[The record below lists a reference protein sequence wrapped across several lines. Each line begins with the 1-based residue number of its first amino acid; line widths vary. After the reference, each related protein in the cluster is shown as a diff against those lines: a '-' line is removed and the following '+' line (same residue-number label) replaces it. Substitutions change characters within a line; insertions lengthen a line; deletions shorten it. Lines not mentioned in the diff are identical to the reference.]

1 MHALHARS
9 IRLRT
14 SGLRRAIIHRDD
26 EQRTDTRM
34 PTDSSNDLV
43 LCRFDDRGDSGR
55 VAYVTVNNPARRN
68 ALGIPGK
75 KAIAATFD
83 AIARDERVRAVV
95 ITGAGDKSFIAGADI
110 HEMKDLDAEHAAV
123 EHTLT
128 HVANESIR
136 QCPVPVIA
144 RVNGYCFGFGM
155 ELAAACDM
163 RIGADSAK
171 FGMPEVRVGIPSG
184 MEANLL
190 PALIGWGKA
199 AELVLTGDIIDA
211 REAYD
216 CGFLQ
221 KLVSADALD
230 AAVEKMVG
238 SILLGGPRAIRLQK
252 RLLRDW
258 ERLSV
263 TDGILAGIRA
273 CVEARSTDEPRRMM
287 EAFLARKK
295 Q

>member
-1 MHALHARS
+1 MHTPA
-9 IRLRT
+9 T
-14 SGLRRAIIHRDD
+14 D
-26 EQRTDTRM
+26 E
-34 PTDSSNDLV
+34 LI
-43 LCRFDDRGDSGR
+43 LCCVDDRGETGK
-55 VAYVTVNNPARRN
+55 VAYLTVNNPSKRN

-75 KAIAATFD
+75 KAIAATFNRLAKDD
-83 AIARDERVRAVV
+83 AIRVAV

-110 HEMKDLDAEHAAV
+110 HEMRDLDAEHAEI

-136 QCPVPVIA
+136 QFPVPVIA
-144 RVNGYCFGFGM
+144 RINGYCLGFGM

-163 RIGADSAK
+163 RIGVETAK
-171 FGMPEVRVGIPSG
+171 FGMPEVRVGVPSG

-211 REAYD
+211 AEAHR

-221 KLVSADALD
+221 RLVPVADLD
-230 AAVEKMVG
+230 TAVENMVA

-258 ERLSV
+258 ERMSV
-263 TDGILAGIRA
+263 TDGIWAGIRA

-287 EAFLARKK
+287 QAFLDRKRK
-295 Q
+295 

>member
-1 MHALHARS
+1 MTTNAS
-9 IRLRT
+9 
-14 SGLRRAIIHRDD
+14 
-26 EQRTDTRM
+26 E
-34 PTDSSNDLV
+34 NLV
-43 LCRFDDRGDSGR
+43 LCRLDDRGETGK
-55 VAYVTVNNPARRN
+55 VAYVTVNNPAKRN

-75 KAIAATFD
+75 QGIASTFD
-83 AIARDERVRAVV
+83 AIARDESVRVAV

-110 HEMKDLDAEHAAV
+110 HEMKDLDAEHAAI
-123 EHTLT
+123 EHGLT

-163 RIGADSAK
+163 RIGVDTAK

-211 REAYD
+211 REAYE

-221 KLVSADALD
+221 KLVIAADLD

-258 ERLSV
+258 ERLSI

-287 EAFLARKK
+287 EAFLNRKK
-295 Q
+295 N

>member
-1 MHALHARS
+1 MPVDSTEATEHPMQV
-9 IRLRT
+9 
-14 SGLRRAIIHRDD
+14 SG
-26 EQRTDTRM
+26 
-34 PTDSSNDLV
+34 SNDLV
-43 LCRFDDRGDSGR
+43 LCRLDDRGDAGK
-55 VAYVTVNNPARRN
+55 VAYVTVNNPDKRN

-75 KAIAATFD
+75 TAIAATFD
-83 AIARDERVRAVV
+83 AIAKDAAMRCVV

-110 HEMKDLDAEHAAV
+110 NEMKDLDADHARIEHG
-123 EHTLT
+123 LT

-163 RIGADSAK
+163 RIGVDTAK

-190 PALIGWGKA
+190 PALIGWGKT

-211 REAYD
+211 KEAYD

-221 KLVSADALD
+221 KLVSAAELD
-230 AAVEKMVG
+230 ATVEKMVG

-258 ERLSV
+258 EQLSI

-273 CVEARSTDEPRRMM
+273 CVEARSTDEPKRMM
-287 EAFLARKK
+287 EAFLARKRK
-295 Q
+295 